1 MRTMRIY
8 DYANHPTDVELKD
21 ENITAIYVAV
31 KSGDEFVTVVYED
44 GQRAVF
50 DASATRCIDYY
61 DGEYKV
67 QGDEI
72 ERWLHYQP
80 KKTGTASYERL
91 AEFGGIKVV

>member
-8 DYANHPTDVELKD
+8 DYANRPKD
-21 ENITAIYVAV
+21 EELEDKKITAVHVEV

-50 DASATRCIDYY
+50 DASATRGIDYY

-67 QGDEI
+67 RGDEI
-72 ERWLHYQP
+72 ERWLRYEP
-80 KKTGTASYERL
+80 KKTGTVSYERL